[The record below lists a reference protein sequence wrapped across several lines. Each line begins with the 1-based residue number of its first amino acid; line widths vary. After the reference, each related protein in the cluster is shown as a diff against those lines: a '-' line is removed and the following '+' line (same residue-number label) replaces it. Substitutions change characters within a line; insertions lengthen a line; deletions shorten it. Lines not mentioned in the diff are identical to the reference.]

1 MTVTPDRRD
10 DDTALTKPFELSEG
24 DQEKID
30 EEHCNRGSCSNLVWR
45 I

>member
-10 DDTALTKPFELSEG
+10 DDTAQTKHFELSEG
-24 DQEKID
+24 DQEKLDIVI
-30 EEHCNRGSCSNLVWR
+30 EGVAV